1 MEMNENYTI
10 EELMTLFADG
20 EISEAD
26 EKRLF
31 DAVSSDPKYHEEF
44 RQALAVQKMLSESP
58 FPVPSQ
64 ELDNALFEKAGFSEK
79 KKKRAPIF
87 WLNTMAGKSLSVAA
101 AFLIVFGIVSYT
113 SKDDNK
119 DVLVSDNNSTIQI
132 PEQNSIIA
140 SDELPN
146 EIMSEKKSIEARY
159 TTFKKSKQNRIVNN
173 NIFEESTHESNNS
186 VQENRVSNN
195 PLKNDNISA
204 EKPATF
210 TNTLPPIKQNQGEQI
225 ASIEKSAAPIFPMK
239 RTYSK
244 FFVEARGAMML
255 NANAAAGANIA
266 VAGMMR
272 LGEKTWLGLAAGRE
286 SLMNNST
293 NSVPNNDGFE
303 LSELSNGAPDSK
315 SANRN
320 KQTDIEETIPPIQNW
335 IGAVAERRFGEVFSG
350 LEPTARVVLGGTG
363 IGPFAKVGAGMML
376 HFSPSV
382 HASIGFENTGI
393 MYKKNDNW
401 QTTNTI
407 GAICSFALEF

>member
-1 MEMNENYTI
+1 MNEYYSI

-44 RQALAVQKMLSESP
+44 RQALAVQKILSESP
-58 FPVPSQ
+58 FPIPSQ

-79 KKKRAPIF
+79 KKRRAPIV
-87 WLNTMAGKSLSVAA
+87 WLNTMAGRSLSVAA
-101 AFLIVFGIVSYT
+101 AFLLVFGIVSYT
-113 SKDDNK
+113 WKNDNK
-119 DVLVSDNNSTIQI
+119 DTIVSGNNATIEI
-132 PEQNSIIA
+132 PERSNIIA
-140 SDELPN
+140 SGELRN
-146 EIMSEKKSIEARY
+146 EVVIEKKTIEQNYSAH
-159 TTFKKSKQNRIVNN
+159 KKSNQYRIVSN
-173 NIFEESTHESNNS
+173 NIFEESTNESNNS
-186 VQENRVSNN
+186 VQENRISNN
-195 PLKNDNISA
+195 IQKNDNISE
-204 EKPATF
+204 EKPVTF
-210 TNTLPPIKQNQGEQI
+210 TNTLPPIKQSQVEQI

-239 RTYSK
+239 KSYSK

-255 NANAAAGANIA
+255 NANTASGANIA
-266 VAGMMR
+266 IAGMMR

-293 NSVPNNDGFE
+293 NSVPPNDGFSLGE
-303 LSELSNGAPDSK
+303 MSNIPNTNEK
-315 SANRN
+315 ANRN
-320 KQTDIEETIPPIQNW
+320 VQTAVEESIPPIQNW
-335 IGAVAERRFGEVFSG
+335 IGAVAERRFGEVFGG

-393 MYKKNDNW
+393 MYKKKDNW
-401 QTTNTI
+401 QTANTI

>member
-1 MEMNENYTI
+1 MNENYTI

-58 FPVPSQ
+58 FPIPSQ

-87 WLNTMAGKSLSVAA
+87 WLNTVTGRSLSVAA
-101 AFLIVFGIVSYT
+101 AFLLVFGIVSYT
-113 SKDDNK
+113 SKDENR
-119 DVLVSDNNSTIQI
+119 DVIVSGNNSTIEI
-132 PEQNSIIA
+132 PERNSIIT
-140 SDELPN
+140 SGELRN
-146 EIMSEKKSIEARY
+146 EVINEKKTVEHKYSAY
-159 TTFKKSKQNRIVNN
+159 KKNNQYRIVSN

-186 VQENRVSNN
+186 VQENRISNN
-195 PLKNDNISA
+195 ILKNDNVSE
-204 EKPATF
+204 EKPTTF
-210 TNTLPPIKQNQGEQI
+210 TNTIPPIKQNQVEQF

-239 RTYSK
+239 KTYSK

-255 NANAAAGANIA
+255 NANAAVGANIA

-293 NSVPNNDGFE
+293 NSVPSNDGFE
-303 LSELSNGAPDSK
+303 LSELSNSTPGGK

-320 KQTDIEETIPPIQNW
+320 EQTDIEETIPPIQNW

-393 MYKKNDNW
+393 MYKKNDDW